1 MDVSQAGA
9 NRRGIICLVTGM
21 AAFAINDALIKLVA
35 LHAPVGEAIFLRG
48 LFTLGFLALALIAMR
63 QFGMLRLALRPL
75 VTLRGIL
82 DGFASALFVLALVHM
97 NIAELAAVV
106 LTSPLLMTAM
116 AVMFY
121 GELVGWRR
129 WIAIAVGLVGMLFIV
144 KPTAGAFD
152 VWALLGLGAAAA
164 SASRDLIT
172 RRLDAAIP
180 ALAVSFIGSIGVTL
194 SGGVIGLN
202 ESWRALSQHEML
214 LLLGAATFISI
225 GTYLLVLAFRGVEIS
240 LVAPFRY
247 TLLIWGGI
255 AGYLAFG
262 ERPDIW
268 SVVGAALIVGS
279 GLYTLHREAVRRRV
293 QNSGTPPAC

>member
-21 AAFAINDALIKLVA
+21 AAFAVNDALVKLVA
-35 LHAPVGEAIFLRG
+35 LRAPVGEAIFLRG
-48 LFTLGFLALALIAMR
+48 LFTLGFLALALTAMR

-116 AVMFY
+116 AVVLF

-129 WIAIAVGLVGMLFIV
+129 WIAIAVGLVGTLFIV
-144 KPTAGAFD
+144 KPAAGAFD

-194 SGGVIGLN
+194 SGVVIGLN
-202 ESWRALSQHEML
+202 ESWRALSANETL
-214 LLLGAATFISI
+214 LLLCAATFISV

-279 GLYTLHREAVRRRV
+279 GLYTLHREAVRRRA
-293 QNSGTPPAC
+293 QNPGNPPAR